1 MEKLASPSGYSDTC
15 ECRTIKPEM
24 VGRLTNCQHSFHML
38 CVLAMYSNG
47 NKVLRQPNST
57 RSHVPCV
64 CVMHCRALTPASLP
78 TGWQLAVPLL

>member
-1 MEKLASPSGYSDTC
+1 MEKLASPSGYSDAC
-15 ECRTIKPEM
+15 ECRTIKAEM

-47 NKVLRQPNST
+47 NKVLSQSIPT
-57 RSHVPCV
+57 RSRVPCV
-64 CVMHCRALTPASLP
+64 WVIHCRALTPASLP